1 MDHYSILDETP
12 SLAEQAS
19 VSSSIAAANAVLAM
33 RPEASLWPGTERRNE
48 QDAGQTLSEMARA
61 DLDAALQLL
70 ADRAQYITGA
80 TGAAIALRRGEKLD
94 MLCRASTGSNAP
106 GLGAVL
112 SMDQGVSGEC
122 VRTRQP
128 LRCDDVLQDPR
139 VNQKA
144 CSQLGIASLVV
155 TPIMSTDTVLG
166 VFELFS
172 GKPRG
177 FGERDLATLVRL
189 SQLAETAIKYATAA
203 QSIPQ
208 ILEAA
213 MQDEPAPAEKVLAAS
228 APMGST
234 AAGASSSASPKEL
247 SAEIPAA
254 ASGTKADSTSKKP
267 LLWSAALQIHAKI
280 QEREDLILSPAPEL
294 ANLQKCQACGFPVSQ
309 GRELCVECEEKK
321 WRGHKIPV
329 KSPSPELP
337 PQGQGPAATVQSI
350 SADPTVLVAAASDTS
365 EGAIAQTGAPKVKIE
380 EEAIKESM
388 VKEST
393 IEQSTIEQSTIEQST
408 IEASTIKEE
417 AISGDSAKGLP
428 TVLSDPALGEGSAP
442 TLALTIESESWFAQN
457 KAIVATIFVIAVIIA
472 IVWLR

>member
-1 MDHYSILDETP
+1 
-12 SLAEQAS
+12 
-19 VSSSIAAANAVLAM
+19 
-33 RPEASLWPGTERRNE
+33 
-48 QDAGQTLSEMARA
+48 
-61 DLDAALQLL
+61 
-70 ADRAQYITGA
+70 
-80 TGAAIALRRGEKLD
+80 
-94 MLCRASTGSNAP
+94 
-106 GLGAVL
+106 
-112 SMDQGVSGEC
+112 
-122 VRTRQP
+122 
-128 LRCDDVLQDPR
+128 
-139 VNQKA
+139 
-144 CSQLGIASLVV
+144 
-155 TPIMSTDTVLG
+155 
-166 VFELFS
+166 
-172 GKPRG
+172 
-177 FGERDLATLVRL
+177 
-189 SQLAETAIKYATAA
+189 
-203 QSIPQ
+203 
-208 ILEAA
+208 

-393 IEQSTIEQSTIEQST
+393 IDQST

>member
-19 VSSSIAAANAVLAM
+19 ASSGIAAANAVLTI
-33 RPEASLWPGTERRNE
+33 RPETDLWPGDEQRKE

-128 LRCDDVLQDPR
+128 LRCDDVMQDPR

-144 CSQLGIASLVV
+144 CSRLGIASLVV

-172 GKPRG
+172 GKPRS
-177 FGERDLATLVRL
+177 FGERDLSTLMRL

-203 QSIPQ
+203 HSIPQ

-213 MQDEPAPAEKVLAAS
+213 MREKPAPAEKVLAAT
-228 APMGST
+228 APAGST
-234 AAGASSSASPKEL
+234 VVSDSLTASPKVVAAEL
-247 SAEIPAA
+247 PA
-254 ASGTKADSTSKKP
+254 TKEESKTDSTPRKP
-267 LLWSAALQIHAKI
+267 LLWFAALQIHAKI
-280 QEREDLILSPAPEL
+280 QEGEEIAPSVAPEP

-309 GRELCVECEEKK
+309 GRNLCVECEEKK
-321 WRGHKIPV
+321 WRGQKIPV
-329 KSPSPELP
+329 PSPSPKLA
-337 PQGQGPAATVQSI
+337 PQDQVPVGTVQTAGAESI
-350 SADPTVLVAAASDTS
+350 APVAVTAEMS
-365 EGAIAQTGAPKVKIE
+365 EPAIAQAETPKVKR
-380 EEAIKESM
+380 EEALSKEARINEATLKESLL
-388 VKEST
+388 KES
-393 IEQSTIEQSTIEQST
+393 STSGELS
-408 IEASTIKEE
+408 KE
-417 AISGDSAKGLP
+417 LP
-428 TVLSDPALGEGSAP
+428 SMLSDPLPPEDSAP
-442 TLALTIESESWFAQN
+442 ALSLALESESWFAQN
-457 KAIVATIFVIAVIIA
+457 KVIVATIFVIAVIIA